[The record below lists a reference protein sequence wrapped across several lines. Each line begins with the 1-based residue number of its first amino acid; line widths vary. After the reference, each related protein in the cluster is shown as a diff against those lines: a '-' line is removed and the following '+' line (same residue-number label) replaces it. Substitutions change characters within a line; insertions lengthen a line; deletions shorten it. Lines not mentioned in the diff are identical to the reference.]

1 MVTEISDYGWR
12 RRYEDIRGMIRLK
25 WILIMLKTYQEDD
38 LKEEQWFKVIDYYA
52 KTQPQ
57 SW

>member
-52 KTQPQ
+52 KTQPK